1 MRTDVSRRF
10 LLVQVANPYIDTGQ
24 QVALHVGLVAHR
36 VFIAVM
42 ALSPEGTEPDINVL
56 WNPLLV
62 QAAEPCTDTDQ
73 QVALHADLAAH
84 RVCMTVMALT
94 PELYADAV
102 YVLSDK

>member
-1 MRTDVSRRF
+1 MALSPEGTEPDTDVSRRF

-62 QAAEPCTDTDQ
+62 QATEPCTDRS
-73 QVALHADLAAH
+73 AASID
-84 RVCMTVMALT
+84 V
-94 PELYADAV
+94 
-102 YVLSDK
+102 